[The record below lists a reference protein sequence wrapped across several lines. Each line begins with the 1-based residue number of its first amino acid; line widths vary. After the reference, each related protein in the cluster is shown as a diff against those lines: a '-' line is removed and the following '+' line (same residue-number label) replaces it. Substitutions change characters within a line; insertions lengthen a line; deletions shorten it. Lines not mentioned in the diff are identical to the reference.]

1 MNFQKM
7 KFCMLGFALVAL
19 ASSVAAED
27 DAERKVQ
34 DCRSNTQSLIG
45 LDRDQVRNKCGAWD
59 RSSVNVVENRRVE
72 ALVWSPSGS
81 GAILV
86 IYLGNGRVT
95 AAQSF

>member
-1 MNFQKM
+1 M
-7 KFCMLGFALVAL
+7 KFRLLGLALVAL
-19 ASSVAAED
+19 ASPVAAMD
-27 DAERKVQ
+27 GAERKIQ
-34 DCRSNTQSLIG
+34 ECRSNTQSLIG
-45 LDRDQVRNKCGAWD
+45 LDRDEIRNKCGAWD

-86 IYLGNGRVT
+86 IYLGNGKVT